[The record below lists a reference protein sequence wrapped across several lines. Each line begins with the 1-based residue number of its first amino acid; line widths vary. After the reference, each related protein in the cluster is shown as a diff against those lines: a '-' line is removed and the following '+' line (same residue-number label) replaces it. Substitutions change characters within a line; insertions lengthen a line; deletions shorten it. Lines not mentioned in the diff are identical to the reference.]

1 MMTLIKMSYYLAFNK
16 PYGVLSQ
23 FSDSKG
29 RDVLKNYI
37 NLPGV
42 YSAGRL
48 DFQSEGLLILSNDG
62 PFIHRL
68 TDPKYEH
75 PRTYLVQVE
84 GAVNQDNTTRLQERI
99 LLPDIQTKL
108 VDVQIVPKP
117 ELPKRS
123 IPVRDYHETS
133 WLIITLKEGKK
144 HIVRK
149 LTAAIGFPT
158 LRLVR
163 LAVAGIDLGDLKPG
177 QWRMLFPSEITQI
190 SKSSP

>member
-1 MMTLIKMSYYLAFNK
+1 MKSIKTRYYLAFNK

-23 FSDSKG
+23 FSDIKG

-37 NLPGV
+37 NLPNV

-48 DFQSEGLLILSNDG
+48 DFNSEGLLILSNDG
-62 PFIHRL
+62 TFIHRL
-68 TDPKYEH
+68 TDPQYGH

-84 GAVNQDNTTRLQERI
+84 GTVSQENIIPLKDKI
-99 LLPDIQTKL
+99 LLPEIQTKPVEIEIISRPVL
-108 VDVQIVPKP
+108 
-117 ELPKRS
+117 
-123 IPVRDYHETS
+123 PVRPIPIRVYHATS
-133 WLIITLKEGKK
+133 WLKIILKEGKK

-163 LAVAGIDLGDLKPG
+163 LAIGDINIGDLYPG
-177 QWRMLFPSEITQI
+177 QWRMLFPTEIVQFKKL
-190 SKSSP
+190 SQ